1 MRVLLDMGLP
11 RRSVGDLAALGF
23 DAVHIGELGRAR
35 ETDEG
40 ILALAAAEDRVVV
53 THDADFARLLALSR
67 AKRPSVI
74 HLRIPRLSRE
84 LVSRVLSALF
94 KATGA
99 DLAAGAMV
107 SVSETATRL
116 RRLPLV

>member
-23 DAVHIGELGRAR
+23 
-35 ETDEG
+35 
-40 ILALAAAEDRVVV
+40 
-53 THDADFARLLALSR
+53 
-67 AKRPSVI
+67 
-74 HLRIPRLSRE
+74 E
-84 LVSRVLSALF
+84 LVSRVLPALF
-94 KATGA
+94 KATVA

-107 SVSETATRL
+107 SVSETTTRL